1 MVQKRDVQAFNVQ
14 NGTVTTAVGGNTAM
28 AQNDSMAA
36 NTAMIQEV
44 LKRMGI
50 QGRITLDSAKTA
62 YREDRAGSPEKKQA
76 FCNCGMQPG
85 RKSGCGSCDGWI
97 FSCKLSR
104 WL

>member
-1 MVQKRDVQAFNVQ
+1 
-14 NGTVTTAVGGNTAM
+14 M

-62 YREDRAGSPEKKQA
+62 YREDRAGSFEKKQA
-76 FCNCGMQPG
+76 FRNCDMQPG

-97 FSCKLSR
+97 FSCKL
-104 WL
+104 